1 MMRKTLLLSALL
13 LVPALALADECRHSE
28 PRNLKLDLTG
38 AKNVIFDAQ
47 QNNLKLTGAS
57 AAAFELRGRACAS
70 DADMLKELT
79 VRQRREGD
87 TLIVTLQHDGKIHGI
102 SSGTRYAYLDLA
114 GSVPSSLPVQL
125 RLGSGD
131 ADIGGVAALDAS
143 VGSGDLHAHG
153 VRGVVSATVGSGDIE
168 LRDIGSLSLPTLGSG
183 DVKASQVG
191 GDVKIGTVGS
201 GDLTVHGVRGAVQI
215 GSIGSGD
222 AQLRDV
228 SGSVAL
234 QSIGSGDLEVSG
246 VGGNLSVERIGS
258 GDIHHSGV
266 RGSVNVPKRR

>member
-1 MMRKTLLLSALL
+1 MRKTLLLSALL

-28 PRNLKLDLTG
+28 PRNLKLDLAG

-57 AAAFELRGRACAS
+57 GAAFELRGRACAS

-131 ADIGGVAALDAS
+131 ADIGGVASLDAT

-153 VRGVVSATVGSGDIE
+153 VRGAVSATVGSGDIE
-168 LRDIGSLSLPTLGSG
+168 LRDIGSVSLPTLGSG

-228 SGSVAL
+228 TGSVAL

-246 VGGNLSVERIGS
+246 VGGNLTVERVGS

-266 RGSVNVPKRR
+266 RGSVNVPKPR